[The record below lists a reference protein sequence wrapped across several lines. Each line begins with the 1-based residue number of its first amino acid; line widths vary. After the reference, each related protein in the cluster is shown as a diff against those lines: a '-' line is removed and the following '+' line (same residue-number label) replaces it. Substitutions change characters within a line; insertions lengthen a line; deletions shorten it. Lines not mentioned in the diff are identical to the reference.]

1 MMFPGRPPAEAFAAA
16 RSLGFEAVE
25 YLFPYGV
32 PVAGIKEGLD
42 DTGIRMILLNTPF
55 GDAAKGE
62 RGLAAVPGRQTDFR
76 AHFDQALAYALPL
89 GVPMIHVM
97 AGIVPESQRDEAET
111 VFVEN
116 VRQAADIA
124 ATHGILLLLEPLNH
138 QDTPGYFLTRTGET
152 RRLIEAIDRGNVRL
166 QYDIYHRQIME
177 GDPGVWAAG
186 TAQPFPGA
194 ESRGGGG
201 WGQTPSPRG
210 VLAALGRGIAD
221 NLDLIGHIQFSSVPG
236 RHEPQYGEVDLP
248 HLFEVCDRLGYDGW
262 IGCEYRPMT
271 TVEAGLTWGR
281 PYGLGPDR

>member
-25 YLFPYGV
+25 YLFPYGT

-42 DTGIRMILLNTPF
+42 DTGIRMILLNTPL

-62 RGLAAVPGRQTDFR
+62 RGLAAVPGRQADFR
-76 AHFDQALAYALPL
+76 AHFEQALAYALPL
-89 GVPMIHVM
+89 GLPMIHVM
-97 AGIVPESQRDEAET
+97 AGIVPAPQRDKAET
-111 VFVEN
+111 VFMEN

-124 ATHGILLLLEPLNH
+124 ATHGIVILLEPLNH
-138 QDTPGYFLTRTGET
+138 QDTPGYFLSRTGEA

-166 QYDIYHRQIME
+166 QYDFYHRQIME
-177 GDPGVWAAG
+177 GD
-186 TAQPFPGA
+186 
-194 ESRGGGG
+194 
-201 WGQTPSPRG
+201 
-210 VLAALGRGIAD
+210 LGRGIAD

-236 RHEPQYGEVDLP
+236 RHEPQYGEVNLP